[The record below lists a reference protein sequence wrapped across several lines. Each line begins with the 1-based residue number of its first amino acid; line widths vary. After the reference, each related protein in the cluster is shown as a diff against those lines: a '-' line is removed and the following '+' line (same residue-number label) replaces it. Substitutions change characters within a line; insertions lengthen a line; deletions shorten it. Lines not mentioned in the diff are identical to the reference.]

1 MWFIGKHQLP
11 CIIDAR
17 QLDSSTAR
25 QLDSSTARQGGQPG
39 GKEGMEDALWPG
51 SRNIRALT
59 WPTLAARRNWQLD
72 RSTARQVGQPGGKG
86 SHGRCAVARLSK
98 HPRPDLA
105 KYRRPS
111 ISREKFPI
119 LTLSACPRL
128 DSTAIKDEEAPQG
141 ASFSCLN
148 NSEDCFLLHLH

>member
-1 MWFIGKHQLP
+1 MLG
-11 CIIDAR
+11 
-17 QLDSSTAR
+17 SSTAR
-25 QLDSSTARQGGQPG
+25 QLGSSTARQLGRLGSPAA
-39 GKEGMEDALWPG
+39 KEVMEDALWPG
-51 SRNIRALT
+51 SRNIHALT
-59 WPTLAARRNWQLD
+59 WPTFAARRNCS
-72 RSTARQVGQPGGKG
+72 STARQVGQPGGKG
-86 SHGRCAVARLSK
+86 SHRRCAVARLSK

-119 LTLSACPRL
+119 LPLSACPRL

>member
-1 MWFIGKHQLP
+1 MVCVLFSKGFYNSLCGLLCGLNHFMWFIGKHQLP

-17 QLDSSTAR
+17 QLDSSAAR
-25 QLDSSTARQGGQPG
+25 QLDSSTARQI
-39 GKEGMEDALWPG
+39 D
-51 SRNIRALT
+51 S
-59 WPTLAARRNWQLD
+59 
-72 RSTARQVGQPGGKG
+72 STARQVGQPDGKG

-119 LTLSACPRL
+119 LPLSACPRL

>member
-1 MWFIGKHQLP
+1 MWFISKHQLP

-17 QLDSSTAR
+17 QLGSSAAR
-25 QLDSSTARQGGQPG
+25 QLDSSTDRQGGQPG
-39 GKEGMEDALWPG
+39 GKG
-51 SRNIRALT
+51 SHGRCAV
-59 WPTLAARRNWQLD
+59 ARFSKHPRPDLIKTCGPAELQLD
-72 RSTARQVGQPGGKG
+72 SSTARQVGQPGGKG

>member
-1 MWFIGKHQLP
+1 MRCGPALENIHALTWLTFA
-11 CIIDAR
+11 AR
-17 QLDSSTAR
+17 RNWQLDR
-25 QLDSSTARQGGQPG
+25 STARQGGQPG
-39 GKEGMEDALWPG
+39 GKEVMEDALWPG
-51 SRNIRALT
+51 SRNIRALI
-59 WPTLAARRNWQLD
+59 WPTFAARRNWQLD
-72 RSTARQVGQPGGKG
+72 RSTARRQG
-86 SHGRCAVARLSK
+86 SHRRCAVARLSK

>member
-1 MWFIGKHQLP
+1 
-11 CIIDAR
+11 
-17 QLDSSTAR
+17 
-25 QLDSSTARQGGQPG
+25 
-39 GKEGMEDALWPG
+39 MEDALWPG
-51 SRNIRALT
+51 SRNIHALT
-59 WPTLAARRNWQLD
+59 WPTFAARRNCS
-72 RSTARQVGQPGGKG
+72 STARQVGQPGGKGSHGRCAVARLSKHHALTWPTFAARRNCSSTPRQVVQPGGKG

-119 LTLSACPRL
+119 LPLSACPRL